1 MAPLEIG
8 TRADT
13 PSLSPV
19 VRFLPAASFSTRVAQ
34 GMAFGPSSDHQGGIT
49 MHAFGD
55 THVAQITADVDPN
68 VYLSICSRNGNES
81 ASLQE

>member
-1 MAPLEIG
+1 MQPTL
-8 TRADT
+8 T
-13 PSLSPV
+13 PV
-19 VRFLPAASFSTRVAQ
+19 VRYLTAANFGTRVAQ

-68 VYLSICSRNGNES
+68 VYLSICSRNGQES
-81 ASLQE
+81 AGLTE

>member
-1 MAPLEIG
+1 
-8 TRADT
+8 
-13 PSLSPV
+13 
-19 VRFLPAASFSTRVAQ
+19 
-34 GMAFGPSSDHQGGIT
+34 MAFGPSSDHQGGIT

-55 THVAQITADVDPN
+55 THVSQITADVDPN